1 MTPDAI
7 GKVLCALRQR
17 KGWRQVDLAGRVGV
31 SQSAV
36 SAAERGDLDAVSLRT
51 LDRLFAEC
59 GGDLVLGVRW
69 QGGELDRLLD
79 RAHAELV
86 ERAARLLIRLGWEV
100 HIEVSFARYGERGS
114 VDILAWHRDAR
125 VLLIVEVKSEISGVE
140 ETLRRHDVK
149 VRLAPH
155 IAFERLGERP
165 AHVARLLVLPDTS
178 STRRRLTEHD
188 ITFRRAYPARGRP
201 VARWL
206 AAPDGPLA
214 GILLLRGTAGGPGRR
229 RRVRPGPAGGDRGL
243 ARSRDDADRPSRP
256 PAPSGG
262 A

>member
-7 GKVLCALRQR
+7 GRALCALRQR
-17 KGWRQVDLAGRVGV
+17 KGWRQVDLAARVGV

-36 SAAERGDLDAVSLRT
+36 SAAECGDLDAVSVRT
-51 LDRLFAEC
+51 LGRLLAEC
-59 GGDLVLGVRW
+59 GGDLVVAVRW
-69 QGGELDRLLD
+69 RGGELDRLLD

-86 ERAARLLIRLGWEV
+86 ERAARLLARLGWDV
-100 HIEVSFARYGERGS
+100 HVEVSFARYGERGS
-114 VDILAWHRDAR
+114 VDILGWHRAER
-125 VLLIVEVKSEISGVE
+125 ILLIIEVKSEITGVE

-178 STRRRLTEHD
+178 VTRRRIAEHD
-188 ITFRRAYPARGRP
+188 ATFRHAYPARGRS
-201 VARWL
+201 VSRWL

-214 GILLLRGTAGGPGRR
+214 GILLLRSQTGGPGRR
-229 RRVRPGPAGGDRGL
+229 RRVRP
-243 ARSRDDADRPSRP
+243 
-256 PAPSGG
+256 APGEP
-262 A
+262 